1 MATRILLAGAS
12 GVVGRRLLPLLR
24 DAGHEVFGTTRSPAN
39 AERLRA
45 LGAEPLVVDVFDAA
59 ALSRAVASAR
69 PEVVIHQL
77 TDLPDRLD
85 PEKMAQAIP
94 RNARIRDEGT
104 RNLIAAACAAG
115 ARRLIA
121 QSIAWLYAPGPEPH
135 GEDDPLQAPEGAR
148 AVTVGGVLALER
160 QVLGASPL
168 VGIVLRYGQFYGP
181 DTGTDEPT
189 GAAPLHVDAAAY
201 AALLAVERGA
211 AGVYNIAEPNAYAS
225 TEKARRELGWRD
237 DFRLPE

>member
-12 GVVGRRLLPLLR
+12 GVVGRRLLLLLR

-45 LGAEPLVVDVFDAA
+45 LGADPVVVDVFDAA

-85 PEKMAQAIP
+85 PGQMAEAIP
-94 RNARIRDEGT
+94 RNARIRDEGA
-104 RNLIAAACAAG
+104 RNLVAAARAAG

-148 AVTVGGVLALER
+148 AVSVAGVLALER
-160 QVLGASPL
+160 QVLDASPL

-181 DTGTDEPT
+181 DTGTDAPA

-211 AGVYNIAEPNAYAS
+211 AGVYNVAEPNAYAS

-237 DFRLPE
+237 DFRLPA

>member
-1 MATRILLAGAS
+1 MGRRILLAGAS

-45 LGAEPLVVDVFDAA
+45 LGAEPRVVDVFDAA
-59 ALSRAVASAR
+59 ALARVVAEAQA
-69 PEVVIHQL
+69 EVVIHQL

-85 PEKMAQAIP
+85 PEKMAEAIP

-104 RNLIAAACAAG
+104 RNLITAARAAG

-148 AVTVGGVLALER
+148 AVTVNGVRALER

-168 VGIVLRYGQFYGP
+168 AGIVLRYGQFYGP
-181 DTGTDEPT
+181 DTGTDTPT

-211 AGVYNIAEPNAYAS
+211 AGVYNVAEPNAYAS

-237 DFRLPE
+237 DFRLLA

>member
-1 MATRILLAGAS
+1 MATRVLLAGAS

-24 DAGHEVFGTTRSPAN
+24 NAGHEVFGTTRSPAN

-45 LGAEPLVVDVFDAA
+45 LGAKPLVVDVFDAA
-59 ALSRAVASAR
+59 ALARAVAGAR

-85 PEKMAQAIP
+85 PEKMAEAIP

-104 RNLIAAACAAG
+104 RNLVAAARAAG

-148 AVTVGGVLALER
+148 AVTVAGVLALER
-160 QVLGASPL
+160 QVLEASPL
-168 VGIVLRYGQFYGP
+168 TGIVLRYGQFYGP
-181 DTGTDEPT
+181 DTGTDAPA
-189 GAAPLHVDAAAY
+189 GASPLHVDAAAY

-211 AGVYNIAEPNAYAS
+211 AGVYNVAEPNAYAS

-237 DFRLPE
+237 DFRLPD

>member
-45 LGAEPLVVDVFDAA
+45 LGAEPVVVDVFDAA
-59 ALSRAVASAR
+59 ALSRAVANAR

-85 PEKMAQAIP
+85 PGQMAEAIP

-104 RNLIAAACAAG
+104 RNLIAAARAAG

-135 GEDDPLQAPEGAR
+135 GEDDPLQPPEGAR

-160 QVLGASPL
+160 QVQGASPL

-181 DTGTDEPT
+181 DTGTDAPA

-211 AGVYNIAEPNAYAS
+211 AGVYNVAEPNAYAS
-225 TEKARRELGWRD
+225 TEKVRRELGWRD
-237 DFRLPE
+237 DFRLPN